1 MALWSFSCEGASFKI
16 QHSTW
21 SLTSSRGAR
30 AGGMWS
36 ASEGGRRGPYTGHAG
51 QRSPPVK
58 LLGALGWRPAI
69 YFLNLILSAP
79 DVKVS
84 TRWHKWLTDKPEGD
98 KEDLLGDH
106 CSPTCKEHRRGG
118 GWGAR
123 GDQLPSQTP
132 RATQDPPHLMPSPW
146 QPTVSGTPVV
156 SGPCGYCTPPWPHGW
171 PVPRVQPRAILKAGK
186 ETLRGTRFSSL
197 KATLSSTRD

>member
-132 RATQDPPHLMPSPW
+132 RATQLEVIRIHPTSCPLPDSPPSVAPLWSAGPVGTAPHRGHTVGRFPESSPEPSWRLGKKP
-146 QPTVSGTPVV
+146 SG
-156 SGPCGYCTPPWPHGW
+156 GQGF
-171 PVPRVQPRAILKAGK
+171 L
-186 ETLRGTRFSSL
+186 L
-197 KATLSSTRD
+197 